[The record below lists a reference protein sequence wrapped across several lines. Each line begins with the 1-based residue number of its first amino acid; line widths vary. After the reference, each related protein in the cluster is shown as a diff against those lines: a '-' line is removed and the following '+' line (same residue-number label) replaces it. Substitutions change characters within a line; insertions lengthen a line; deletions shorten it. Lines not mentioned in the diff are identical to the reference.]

1 MVTPIRWLILLVGLP
16 PTPSRVRVGVW
27 RKLKRLGAV
36 TIGSAWV
43 LPDTPETLE
52 QFQWLVQE
60 VQAARGTATL
70 IRAERIETMTD
81 AEILR
86 LFEKSTAPEYE
97 RLQTECRDLLAR
109 VDRLGAADRAGVERA
124 RSRLERLRAELARVR
139 RTDHA
144 SSALGRRV
152 AALVETVAA
161 RLRAAES
168 GSPARGARRK
178 TGTPPAPGSTWVTR
192 PRPHVDRVA
201 SAWLIKRFIDR
212 DASFAFADAADTSRR
227 GVPYDVL
234 GAEFGH
240 HGDDCT
246 FETLVRRFRLT
257 DRRLRTIAEIVHEAD
272 LKDGKY
278 VRAEAAGIDVALR
291 ALLAA
296 TADDHEVL
304 ERGMAVFDGLYAML
318 KDAARPPRSTR

>member
-1 MVTPIRWLILLVGLP
+1 MVTTHRWLILLVGLP

-36 TIGSAWV
+36 TIGSAWL

-60 VQAARGTATL
+60 VRAAKGTATL

-81 AEILR
+81 AEILA
-86 LFEKSTAPEYE
+86 LFEKRAAPEYE
-97 RLQTECRDLLAR
+97 RLQTECRELLAR
-109 VDRLGAADRAGVERA
+109 LDRLGAADRAGVERWRA
-124 RSRLERLRAELARVR
+124 RLDRLRVELDRVR

-144 SSALGRRV
+144 DSALGRRV
-152 AALVETVAA
+152 ATLLETAAA
-161 RLRAAES
+161 RVRAAEA
-168 GSPARGARRK
+168 GSVPRAARGKA
-178 TGTPPAPGSTWVTR
+178 GALPPPGSTWVTR

-212 DASFAFADAADTSRR
+212 DATFAFADAADTAKK
-227 GVPYDVL
+227 GVPFDVL
-234 GAEFGH
+234 GAAFGH
-240 HGDDCT
+240 RGDDCT
-246 FETLVRRFRLT
+246 FETLMKRFRLT
-257 DRRLRTIAEIVHEAD
+257 DRRLRAIAEIVHEAD

-278 VRAEAAGIDVALR
+278 VRAEAAGLDVALR

-296 TADDHEVL
+296 IPDDHEVL

-318 KDAARPPRSTR
+318 KRDGRSPPRR